1 MKCGPH
7 RPEKFGLDP
16 KVCWGVFVGTCVEG
30 TRWVIDLPDID
41 AHSHTEADDLWPGW
55 ICVARPKRGDIG

>member
-30 TRWVIDLPDID
+30 TRWVFIDLPDID
-41 AHSHTEADDLWPGW
+41 AHQPH
-55 ICVARPKRGDIG
+55 RG